1 MAGLQ
6 ALAPSL
12 AKAPS
17 VPSATGPTFQPT
29 GVLAGLAPRGDE
41 LDKDY
46 VYNPTTGKFVQ
57 VVHSPARD
65 THQVETNRTR
75 IRQPV
80 SVSDV
85 ETSEDEDCGLEPPS
99 GYCFVWKRDN
109 CGEKEED

>member
-57 VVHSPARD
+57 VVHSPARE
-65 THQVETNRTR
+65 TNQVETNRTR
-75 IRQPV
+75 TRQPV
-80 SVSDV
+80 SHD

-99 GYCFVWKRDN
+99 G
-109 CGEKEED
+109 EET